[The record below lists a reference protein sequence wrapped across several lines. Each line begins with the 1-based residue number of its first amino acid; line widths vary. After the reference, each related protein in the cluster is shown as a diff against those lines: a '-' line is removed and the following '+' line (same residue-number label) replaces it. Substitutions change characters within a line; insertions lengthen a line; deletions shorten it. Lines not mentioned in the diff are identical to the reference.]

1 MMIPSIVLGV
11 CFLLAVLL
19 GLLFVLSPFSKDLA
33 AFRTEVRLLAE
44 RSGAVSTEANRLASA
59 INGQSRVTGAWTEV
73 GLKRVLELAGLTE
86 NTDFTMDDNG
96 VKVKM
101 PSERSIVINS
111 KNSIKSF
118 TRYIGSEG
126 AEKEALRKEIVLSVK
141 EHIDELAAAKVD
153 PEIRRAF
160 DYTLMYIPFEEVY
173 LIAMKAELLFGESK
187 KLLRDY
193 AHEHKILFVNSM
205 SLISVLKA
213 VELSWQQQD
222 ADEKAKKIISECG
235 DLSEKIT
242 GFAKSYQEVGKTL
255 AASVTA
261 YNTGLSLLSVGPGNA
276 LKKVQELA
284 AYGVPEAKEV
294 PNPETLQETADT
306 IPEVHG

>member
-44 RSGAVSTEANRLASA
+44 RSGEVSTEANRLASA

-73 GLKRVLELAGLTE
+73 GLKRVLDLAGLVE
-86 NTDFTMDDNG
+86 NVDYTTGEKG
-96 VKVKM
+96 VRVKM
-101 PSERSIVINS
+101 PSERVIEINS

-118 TRYIGSEG
+118 TRYVGAEG

-141 EHIDELAAAKVD
+141 EHVDELAAEEQPAELK
-153 PEIRRAF
+153 RAF

-173 LIAMKAELLFGESK
+173 MIAMKAELKFGEEQ

-193 AHEHKILFVNSM
+193 AHERKILFVNSM

-222 ADEKAKKIISECG
+222 ADEKAKKIISDCG
-235 DLSEKIT
+235 VLSEKIT
-242 GFAKSYQEVGKTL
+242 HFAKSYREIGKTL
-255 AASVTA
+255 ATSVDA
-261 YNTGLSLLSVGPGNA
+261 YNTGLSLLAGGPGNA
-276 LKKVQELA
+276 LKRVQELA
-284 AYGVPEAKEV
+284 AYGVPEAKDV
-294 PNPETLQETADT
+294 PNPETLQETADA
-306 IPEVHG
+306 IAEVHE